1 MKIDKMFPKKYAT
14 GSDLEGPVTLSIAR
28 VQSEKMRPNPQS
40 PEMNKWVVYFQGA
53 QKGVV
58 LSRTL
63 AEQITEA
70 VGSDETDDWLGHQ
83 VTLYP
88 QNVIVAGKQR
98 VAIRARATVKGKE
111 PEIE

>member
-1 MKIDKMFPKKYAT
+1 MKIDKMFPRKYAT
-14 GSDLEGPVTLSIAR
+14 GSDLERPVTLSIAR

-63 AEQITEA
+63 AEQISLA
-70 VGSDETDDWLGHQ
+70 VSSDETDDWIGNQ

-88 QNVIVAGKQR
+88 HNVMVAGKQR
-98 VAIRARATVKGKE
+98 IAIRARAAFNDKE
-111 PEIE
+111 SE

>member
-1 MKIDKMFPKKYAT
+1 MKIDEMFPRKYAT

-63 AEQITEA
+63 AEQIAQA
-70 VGSDETDDWLGHQ
+70 VGSDETNDWIGNEI
-83 VTLYP
+83 TLFP
-88 QNVIVAGKQR
+88 PSLSWLR
-98 VAIRARATVKGKE
+98 VSSA
-111 PEIE
+111 

>member
-28 VQSEKMRPNPQS
+28 VQSEKMRSFSGPDTQ
-40 PEMNKWVVYFQGA
+40 KWVVYFQGA

-58 LSRTL
+58 LNRTL

-70 VGSDETDDWLGHQ
+70 VGSDETDDWIGHQ
-83 VTLYP
+83 ITLYP
-88 QNVIVAGKQR
+88 QNVLVAGKQR
-98 VAIRARATVKGKE
+98 VAIRARAVVNGKE
-111 PEIE
+111 SEIE

>member
-28 VQSEKMRPNPQS
+28 VQSKKMRSFSGPDTL
-40 PEMNKWVVYFQGA
+40 KWVIYFQNA

-63 AEQITEA
+63 ADQIVEA
-70 VGSDETDDWLGHQ
+70 VGSDETDDWIGHQ

-88 QNVIVAGKQR
+88 QNVMVAGKQR
-98 VAIRARATVKGKE
+98 IAIRARAADNGKE